1 MNVPTWQLVVVVVAA
16 FVALYLRG
24 LVGRLDRL
32 HLRVETTAEALDAQL
47 LRRSSSVLELGSA
60 AVLDP
65 ASSLI
70 LVSAATAAQTAGALE
85 REVVESALSEDLRVV
100 LDSPGVLEQ
109 LQSAPGG
116 SEQLA
121 ELAQAT
127 DRVALAHRF
136 HNDAVRSVREL
147 RSRPVVRLLRL
158 AGRAALPQSFEMDDA
173 PPAVLSA
180 VDRAPT

>member
-1 MNVPTWQLVVVVVAA
+1 MNVPTWQLVAVVVAA
-16 FVALYLRG
+16 FVALYIRG

-32 HLRVETTAEALDAQL
+32 HLRVETTTEALDAQL
-47 LRRSSSVLELGSA
+47 LRRSSSVLELGAS

-70 LVSAATAAQTAGALE
+70 LVSAATEAQSAGVAD
-85 REVVESALSEDLRVV
+85 REVVESALSEDLRAV

-109 LQSAPGG
+109 LQGTPGG
-116 SEQLA
+116 PEQLV
-121 ELAQAT
+121 ELALAT

-147 RSRPVVRLLRL
+147 RSRPVVRLFRL
-158 AGRAALPQSFEMDDA
+158 AGRAGLPQSFEMDDA

>member
-1 MNVPTWQLVVVVVAA
+1 VSVPTWQLLVVVVVA
-16 FVALYLRG
+16 FFALYLRG

-32 HLRVETTAEALDAQL
+32 HLRVETAAEALDAQL
-47 LRRSSSVLELGSA
+47 LRRSSAVLGLGAA

-70 LVSAATAAQTAGALE
+70 LVSAATEAQSAAATD
-85 REVVESALSEDLRVV
+85 RELVESALSEDLRAV
-100 LDSPGVLEQ
+100 LDAPGALEQ
-109 LQSAPGG
+109 LRSAPGG
-116 SEQLA
+116 ADQLV
-121 ELAQAT
+121 ELAQVT
-127 DRVALAHRF
+127 DRVLLAHRF

-147 RSRPVVRLLRL
+147 RGRPVVRLFRL
-158 AGRAALPQSFEMDDA
+158 AGRAGLPRSFEMDDA